1 MSSAFLEALSRELAA
16 LRRDVDVEDQKL
28 AGLYPNLTVTFNA
41 TKYRNSEC
49 AWTMNTN
56 NVWDRWRL

>member
-1 MSSAFLEALSRELAA
+1 VSAFIDALKRELA
-16 LRRDVDVEDQKL
+16 LIRQDQEKDE
-28 AGLYPNLTVTFNA
+28 GYPSLLVTFNA

-56 NVWDRWRL
+56 NVWGRWRL